1 MILVVDMNWKEDSLG
16 FYEFVVPI
24 LTIAKKLDDFVVRH
38 YLKITSQDLNRCN
51 KIILSGTALK
61 DNAFLSH
68 LELFHWIKEIEKPSL
83 GICAGMEV
91 LGMVFGA
98 GLNESVEICMTMI
111 QTVKV
116 NPLFFGN
123 FKAYSLHSYCVKPSD
138 SFDILAKSAKSVQ
151 AIKHKNK
158 KIYGLLFHPEV
169 RNQEIL
175 INFINK
181 V

>member
-98 GLNESVEICMTMI
+98 DLIESLEIGMTMI

-116 NPLFFGN
+116 NPLFFGD

>member
-24 LTIAKKLDDFVVRH
+24 LTIAKKLDEFVVRH
-38 YLKITSQDLNRCN
+38 YLKITSQDLNRCS
-51 KIILSGTALK
+51 KIILSGTTLK
-61 DNAFLSH
+61 DNAFLSNP
-68 LELFHWIKEIEKPSL
+68 EIFTWIKEIEMPSL
-83 GICAGMEV
+83 GICAGMEI
-91 LGMVFGA
+91 LGMVFGE
-98 GLNESVEICMTMI
+98 GLNESLEIGMTMI
-111 QTVKV
+111 QTAKV
-116 NPLFFGN
+116 NPLFFGD

-151 AIKHKNK
+151 AIKLKNK
-158 KIYGLLFHPEV
+158 KIYGLLFHPEA